1 MRQHDGDEQ
10 RLLLA
15 GGAAGRRHRL
25 GGVGDDQISSVRAL
39 KGAGRSGIARPAPRQ
54 SRSQII
60 GVIGGQCDQWPG
72 KWPIRRA
79 TQFRRQCCHHIGA
92 RIRDGGAMLGHVG
105 LQPGQPHRIGWA
117 IGGEQ
122 ARAFAHRRLIAVHA
136 LAVAGVQ
143 RQHQPIKEAPPAAA
157 AFAEQ
162 AVHRRGEPHQSQPIA
177 ERRRRRRGTVH
188 PHQPAFGCC
197 GGRAGADLHFAFSRD
212 QMRCHAPAARP
223 ILPRRI

>member
-1 MRQHDGDEQ
+1 
-10 RLLLA
+10 
-15 GGAAGRRHRL
+15 
-25 GGVGDDQISSVRAL
+25 
-39 KGAGRSGIARPAPRQ
+39 
-54 SRSQII
+54 
-60 GVIGGQCDQWPG
+60 
-72 KWPIRRA
+72 
-79 TQFRRQCCHHIGA
+79 
-92 RIRDGGAMLGHVG
+92 MLGHVG

-143 RQHQPIKEAPPAAA
+143 RQHQPVKEAPPAAA

-188 PHQPAFGCC
+188 PYQPAFGRC
-197 GGRAGADLHFAFSRD
+197 GSRAGSDLHFAFSRD
-212 QMRCHAPAARP
+212 QMGRHAPAPGA
-223 ILPRRI
+223 ILPRRVRQRRTAQAAPRREQRDGIQNVGLARPIVTGDHHQPRLGIDAGVGVAAKIGEGEAGDRRHSVKSRCRPLSKR